1 MLLISA
7 PTSSGI
13 SISLDFIWVTC
24 NPSHLNRYSD
34 ALKAPS
40 EWPVMWYCGKDNGV
54 GFSSRC
60 ELAQSLPALSMDQ
73 VLTSLGCILL
83 ICEIKVWTDM
93 SEAST
98 TSKILVSWIDL
109 ISVGQSLL
117 LHLSKWRELRD
128 FNTSPKVCSTVSK
141 LYFWFLD
148 YQSSRLFSF
157 CLSWRCLFKRQGF
170 TQRCKL
176 FRDCICQ
183 SPLVLRE
190 RNSTQ
195 TNSSQKGIYW
205 VTNWKVLGLVWLHTE
220 MALGVQTML
229 LHLSSPPPSS
239 LLRVSF
245 TFSKD
250 LELFT

>member
-98 TSKILVSWIDL
+98 TSKILVSWMDL

-128 FNTSPKVCSTVSK
+128 FNTSPKVYSTECQNFTSD
-141 LYFWFLD
+141 FLTTSLAD
-148 YQSSRLFSF
+148 SF
-157 CLSWRCLFKRQGF
+157 PYASPEGVYSNI
-170 TQRCKL
+170 
-176 FRDCICQ
+176 RDSHKGVNYLEIVFVR
-183 SPLVLRE
+183 VLW
-190 RNSTQ
+190 S
-195 TNSSQKGIYW
+195 
-205 VTNWKVLGLVWLHTE
+205 
-220 MALGVQTML
+220 
-229 LHLSSPPPSS
+229 
-239 LLRVSF
+239 
-245 TFSKD
+245 
-250 LELFT
+250 